1 MRLGFPVPHDRP
13 LPVGGVFDRQ
23 SVFVD
28 EVKMPDRRSR
38 ATDILAEVTATGRD
52 SVPCCS
58 SIPM

>member
-1 MRLGFPVPHDRP
+1 MRLWFPVPHDRP
-13 LPVGGVFDRQ
+13 LPVGDVFHRQ

-28 EVKMPDRRSR
+28 EVRMPDRRSG

-52 SVPCCS
+52 SVPGCS